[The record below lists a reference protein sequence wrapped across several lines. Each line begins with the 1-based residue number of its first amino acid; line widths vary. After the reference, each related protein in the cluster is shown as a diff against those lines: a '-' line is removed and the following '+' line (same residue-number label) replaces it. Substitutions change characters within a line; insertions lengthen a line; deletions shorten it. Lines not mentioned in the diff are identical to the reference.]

1 MTWLADPRM
10 ALILTSAIYA
20 YGAIRYL
27 FLFDWPQFGYHA
39 CAAGLQLAVLSMGG
53 K

>member
-1 MTWLADPRM
+1 MNYLLDPRV
-10 ALILTSAIYA
+10 ALILTSAIYS

-39 CAAGLQLAVLSMGG
+39 CAAGLQVAVLGMA

>member
-1 MTWLADPRM
+1 MQLFTDPRL
-10 ALILTSAIYA
+10 ALILTTAIYA

-27 FLFDWPQFGYHA
+27 FLSDWPNVGYHA